1 MQKLISLYKPTET
14 DLEYINDHELKDGGW
29 CVKFMTSVD
38 DDLILLLEKE
48 TRKEK
53 LEKINEL

>member
-14 DLEYINDHELKDGGW
+14 DLDYINDHELKDGW
-29 CVKFMTSVD
+29 SIKCMTSVD

>member
-1 MQKLISLYKPTET
+1 MQKLIKIYPSTTNFE
-14 DLEYINDHELKDGGW
+14 EYIEKDYLKNGW
-29 CVKFMTSVD
+29 TIKQIAGVGD
-38 DDLILLLEKE
+38 NLIILLEKE